1 MWKTVAAW
9 VVPGGAGGLGIGTI
23 VILGLIGWA
32 LGIDP
37 RILIGGAEMM
47 TGGGSGYEQQQQ
59 GRQGAPQDE
68 AGRFASA
75 ILGNT
80 EDVWKDGPA
89 AAGQPPIPGRR
100 SSCCSPAPTRSGCGG
115 AQSAMGPFYCP
126 LDQTVYIDLSFFQ
139 EMQRRFRA
147 GGDFAYA
154 YVLAHE
160 VGHHVEN
167 QLGILPRV
175 QERQRQVGQA
185 EGNQLSVR
193 VELMADCLAGVW
205 AHHSDQRWKSLEQ
218 GDIEEAIQAAEA
230 IGDDRL
236 QKQSQGRVVP
246 DSFTHG
252 SSGPARALAHDRL
265 EERPGPGLRH
275 VPGEQPLRLP
285 FSGKGAFRR
294 MGRGWALGHPL
305 RSIARTS
312 LIPTIPLMCRSA
324 EGSMLNAF
332 GFVIEMARQTPVW
345 VWALFAFLMYRGTMA
360 LNGSV
365 TSLPRL
371 AIVPVAFAAWGLW
384 SVATGSHEPG
394 LSSLI
399 WAASFAFGA
408 MLGALRTAR
417 TPIQV
422 DRPAGLVAL
431 PGSPMVLVLVL
442 VVFSVKYALG
452 AWAAIQPGAALSP
465 AFVIYDVGSPERS
478 PGCSPGVF

>member
-1 MWKTVAAW
+1 MRWEDFRTSSNVEDRRGMGMAS
-9 VVPGGAGGLGIGTI
+9 GGGLGIGAM
-23 VILGLIGWA
+23 VILGLVGWA

-47 TGGGSGYEQQQQ
+47 TGGGSGYQQQQQ

-68 AGRFASA
+68 AGRFAAA

-80 EDVWKDGPA
+80 EDVWKEVLPQQA
-89 AAGQPPIPGRR
+89 NRQYQ
-100 SSCCSPAPTRSGCGG
+100 APKLVLFSDATRSGCGG

-175 QERQRQVGQA
+175 QERQQQVSRA

-218 GDIEEAIQAAEA
+218 GDIEEAINAAQA

-252 SSGPARALAHDRL
+252 SSEQRMRWLTTGLKSGTIQSCDTFRASRL
-265 EERPGPGLRH
+265 
-275 VPGEQPLRLP
+275 
-285 FSGKGAFRR
+285 
-294 MGRGWALGHPL
+294 
-305 RSIARTS
+305 
-312 LIPTIPLMCRSA
+312 
-324 EGSMLNAF
+324 
-332 GFVIEMARQTPVW
+332 
-345 VWALFAFLMYRGTMA
+345 
-360 LNGSV
+360 
-365 TSLPRL
+365 
-371 AIVPVAFAAWGLW
+371 
-384 SVATGSHEPG
+384 
-394 LSSLI
+394 
-399 WAASFAFGA
+399 
-408 MLGALRTAR
+408 
-417 TPIQV
+417 
-422 DRPAGLVAL
+422 
-431 PGSPMVLVLVL
+431 
-442 VVFSVKYALG
+442 
-452 AWAAIQPGAALSP
+452 
-465 AFVIYDVGSPERS
+465 
-478 PGCSPGVF
+478 

>member
-1 MWKTVAAW
+1 MRWEDFRTSSNVEDRRGMGMA
-9 VVPGGAGGLGIGTI
+9 GGGGLGIGAM
-23 VILGLIGWA
+23 VILGLVGWA

-47 TGGGSGYEQQQQ
+47 TGGGSGYQQQQQ

-68 AGRFASA
+68 AGRFAAA

-80 EDVWKDGPA
+80 EDVWKEVLPQQA
-89 AAGQPPIPGRR
+89 NRQYQ
-100 SSCCSPAPTRSGCGG
+100 APKLVLFSDATRSGCGG

-175 QERQRQVGQA
+175 QERQQQVSKA

-218 GDIEEAIQAAEA
+218 GDIEEAINAAQA

-252 SSGPARALAHDRL
+252 SSEQRMRWLTTGLKSGTVQSCDTFRASRL
-265 EERPGPGLRH
+265 
-275 VPGEQPLRLP
+275 
-285 FSGKGAFRR
+285 
-294 MGRGWALGHPL
+294 
-305 RSIARTS
+305 
-312 LIPTIPLMCRSA
+312 
-324 EGSMLNAF
+324 
-332 GFVIEMARQTPVW
+332 
-345 VWALFAFLMYRGTMA
+345 
-360 LNGSV
+360 
-365 TSLPRL
+365 
-371 AIVPVAFAAWGLW
+371 
-384 SVATGSHEPG
+384 
-394 LSSLI
+394 
-399 WAASFAFGA
+399 
-408 MLGALRTAR
+408 
-417 TPIQV
+417 
-422 DRPAGLVAL
+422 
-431 PGSPMVLVLVL
+431 
-442 VVFSVKYALG
+442 
-452 AWAAIQPGAALSP
+452 
-465 AFVIYDVGSPERS
+465 
-478 PGCSPGVF
+478 

>member
-1 MWKTVAAW
+1 MRWQDFRTSSNVEDRRGMG
-9 VVPGGAGGLGIGTI
+9 VPGGAGGLGIGTI
-23 VILGLIGWA
+23 VILGLVGWA

-47 TGGGSGYEQQQQ
+47 SGGSGYEQQQQQ

-68 AGRFASA
+68 MGRFASA

-80 EDVWKDGPA
+80 EDVWNTVLPQQANIQYK
-89 AAGQPPIPGRR
+89 PPKLVLF
-100 SSCCSPAPTRSGCGG
+100 SDTTRSGCGG

-126 LDQTVYIDLSFFQ
+126 LDQTVYIDLSFFE

-205 AHHSDQRWKSLEQ
+205 AHHSDQRWKSLEP
-218 GDIEEAIQAAEA
+218 GDIEEAIRAAEA

-252 SSGPARALAHDRL
+252 SSEQRMRWLTTGLKTGQVQACDTFRASRL
-265 EERPGPGLRH
+265 
-275 VPGEQPLRLP
+275 
-285 FSGKGAFRR
+285 
-294 MGRGWALGHPL
+294 
-305 RSIARTS
+305 
-312 LIPTIPLMCRSA
+312 
-324 EGSMLNAF
+324 
-332 GFVIEMARQTPVW
+332 
-345 VWALFAFLMYRGTMA
+345 
-360 LNGSV
+360 
-365 TSLPRL
+365 
-371 AIVPVAFAAWGLW
+371 
-384 SVATGSHEPG
+384 
-394 LSSLI
+394 
-399 WAASFAFGA
+399 
-408 MLGALRTAR
+408 
-417 TPIQV
+417 
-422 DRPAGLVAL
+422 
-431 PGSPMVLVLVL
+431 
-442 VVFSVKYALG
+442 
-452 AWAAIQPGAALSP
+452 
-465 AFVIYDVGSPERS
+465 
-478 PGCSPGVF
+478 